1 MRPPSIAGVGGGV
14 ATTTLAVALRGRDAG
29 RAPDAAD
36 IIACRGRPDS
46 LRRAAAVLERT
57 GPGPRPVLAVTL
69 DGSRAPRGPV
79 RARLDQL
86 AAVASA
92 VVLLP
97 DVGRWR
103 TIADPL
109 PEVATLLVQPREH
122 LPRPLRTY
130 AAALGELAAA
140 VAASGRL
147 ASAPDGAGRAAQAAG
162 APAAPLPPAVS
173 GSPAPR
179 RPPRRE
185 RATPATVLPDR
196 AAVDPMPRVVGAHR
210 PVVGSVTRVDPPSS
224 GASRLDPTRPDT
236 RPSDGGRPTA
246 LRPERPEPAAPVTAR
261 TARRPRGVRIVSP
274 APSRPAAVPASG
286 HSTERQWPGD
296 RPSVPVERIEQVG

>member
-1 MRPPSIAGVGGGV
+1 MSERASAPAGLRPPTVAGVGGGV

-29 RAPDAAD
+29 RVPDGAD

-57 GPGPRPVLAVTL
+57 GTGPRPVLAVTL
-69 DGSRAPRGPV
+69 DGARAPRGPV

-109 PEVATLLVQPREH
+109 PEVAALLVQPRER

-140 VAASGRL
+140 VAGSGRL
-147 ASAPDGAGRAAQAAG
+147 AAGPGWAGRAAQAAAVP
-162 APAAPLPPAVS
+162 APPRPSAVS
-173 GSPAPR
+173 GSPAARQPR
-179 RPPRRE
+179 RRE
-185 RATPATVLPDR
+185 RATPAAVLPER
-196 AAVDPMPRVVGAHR
+196 AAVEPTPQVVGPMRA
-210 PVVGSVTRVDPPSS
+210 D
-224 GASRLDPTRPDT
+224 A
-236 RPSDGGRPTA
+236 
-246 LRPERPEPAAPVTAR
+246 
-261 TARRPRGVRIVSP
+261 ARRPRGVRIVSP
-274 APSRPAAVPASG
+274 PSRPTAMPTTG
-286 HSTERQWPGD
+286 HARERRWPGD
-296 RPSVPVERIEQVG
+296 SPSGPVERIEQVG